1 MSVIENSSGYYG
13 DVAVYGDTAYW
24 TGLARVHSKATT
36 GIGPVNQLLFI
47 SSYGGALFRGITVVH
62 PDLQPKYTIYKYSF

>member
-24 TGLARVHSKATT
+24 TGLARVHSKAAD
-36 GIGPVNQLLFI
+36 GSGSVNELLFI

-62 PDLQPKYTIYKYSF
+62 SDLQPQQ